1 MMEYNTALILI
12 FLTYIVSVVNIKMYL
27 LGLIMVIIDI
37 LIMLPEP
44 LSTGQVVVGY
54 LSVGSV
60 LTPLTQIYPW
70 IRMVAVIGI
79 LLCSVT
85 IIMKMLGVF
94 DGV

>member
-1 MMEYNTALILI
+1 MMEYNTALVLI
-12 FLTYIVSVVNIKMYL
+12 FLTYIVSIINIKMYIVGL
-27 LGLIMVIIDI
+27 LMVIIDI

-54 LSVGSV
+54 LNVGSV
-60 LTPLTQIYPW
+60 LTPLTQVYPW
-70 IRMVAVIGI
+70 IRVIGVIGI

-94 DGV
+94 DGI